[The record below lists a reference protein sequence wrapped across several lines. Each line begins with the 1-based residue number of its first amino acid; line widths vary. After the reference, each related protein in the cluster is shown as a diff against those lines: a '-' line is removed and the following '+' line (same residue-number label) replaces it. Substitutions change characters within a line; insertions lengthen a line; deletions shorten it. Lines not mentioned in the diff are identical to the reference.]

1 MSKITNTKNAVTGYI
16 YLALIVMIIWLIA
29 SLQSGIDELP
39 KTQAKA
45 SESSLSEKPTEIKP
59 SVSELLFKENEHYWE
74 NQVSSKTEISEKTPE
89 KTSKPKAERIGQF
102 LTEIGS
108 PLAKD
113 KDRYANYI
121 VEESIKNGIHPYA
134 VVAVAFADT
143 TLGKQTTTAYNIG
156 NVGNTDTCPT
166 CQAYNSWEQGIGAII
181 STLNNR
187 YLGNA
192 TKLCHLSQ
200 GGWSECP
207 EGSKINSGA
216 FYACS
221 GGPVVA
227 GRCQAISKYP
237 YLPRSASNW
246 NRNAGYAYS
255 WLEGAEF
262 KSDWN
267 IKI

>member
-1 MSKITNTKNAVTGYI
+1 MSNKITNTKNAVTGYI
-16 YLALIVMIIWLIA
+16 YLSLIVMIIWLMA

-39 KTQAKA
+39 RTEAKA
-45 SESSLSEKPTEIKP
+45 SESSLSETKKPTEAKP
-59 SVSELLFKENEHYWE
+59 TVSELLEKENQHYWE
-74 NQVSSKTEISEKTPE
+74 NQGQVVSVETSEGTTE
-89 KTSKPKAERIGQF
+89 KPTKPSTERIGQF

-121 VEESIKNGIHPYA
+121 VEESTKNGIHPYA

-166 CQAYNSWEQGIGAII
+166 CQTYSSWEQGIGAII

-200 GGWSECP
+200 GGWSECH
-207 EGSKINSGA
+207 
-216 FYACS
+216 F
-221 GGPVVA
+221 
-227 GRCQAISKYP
+227 
-237 YLPRSASNW
+237 
-246 NRNAGYAYS
+246 
-255 WLEGAEF
+255 
-262 KSDWN
+262 
-267 IKI
+267 